1 MFNSKSENVFN
12 FNFVNKWFFF
22 FQPCHILLQLQ
33 SKLIGTSEHGLCSCC
48 KKAILK
54 VSALLV
60 EDWLTNRPHVV
71 IIVPVDISVPKT
83 RFCAVVSL
91 QKFTIDST
99 SMLFEKPSNRPVT
112 QVKELLRRAL
122 ILILIMMLFIF
133 IFLSW
138 CINLI
143 GHNRALTCWV
153 RHSTHMLKMHKNAII
168 VIST

>member
-1 MFNSKSENVFN
+1 MYSILTLWTND
-12 FNFVNKWFFF
+12 FFF

-48 KKAILK
+48 KKTILK
-54 VSALLV
+54 ASALLV
-60 EDWLTNRPHVV
+60 EDCLTNRPHVV
-71 IIVPVDISVPKT
+71 IIVPVDISVPTT

-122 ILILIMMLFIF
+122 ILILIMMFFIF

-138 CINLI
+138 CPDINLI